1 MVGQLDSDHDKFIEL
16 FKKVWSGFS
25 SFSIG
30 QGGVGGH
37 GCVLPDSVRER
48 VGQAG

>member
-1 MVGQLDSDHDKFIEL
+1 MAAPLDSEYDAIIEL
-16 FKKVWSGFS
+16 FGKAWSGFS
-25 SFSIG
+25 SFSFG

-37 GCVLPDSVRER
+37 GGVFHDSVRER